1 VKKLLIIV
9 LLLSLTRMGFA
20 YADSNQPITIRN
32 FFLGSTP
39 SSNSNVNQVLA
50 LLVGP
55 RGVPGPAGVAGRDG
69 FVGMNGQDGK
79 DGLPGAPGPVG
90 PQGPA
95 GAIGPQ
101 GPAGAIGP
109 QGPAGA
115 PGVVG
120 TTVLAVAIAEG
131 TSECSGLGGSKFVTG
146 GTTTYACNGSSGSGG
161 SGGTTFTF
169 GQGRVQIGTCDGD
182 AEVGFTFPTRWSGED
197 FFLNR
202 VSVSGVDGR
211 CIGATLKIYLKIK
224 SSGTIFAP
232 SVGYGLGD
240 VLVCSH
246 DLLASEPGLGANPTT
261 RTDNQFSISGSSTCS
276 HTDSSGNSLASI
288 QLGAISTRDLGN
300 WVGFEIS

>member
-79 DGLPGAPGPVG
+79 DGLPGAPGPV
-90 PQGPA
+90 
-95 GAIGPQ
+95 GPQ